1 MAVLAPERTPT
12 APAPAQPPAPRATV
26 PAARR
31 RRRLSDVSLRKRIV
45 GSSVGAALLVLAMA
59 GVAVWGTTSS
69 ANFAAEPLEDDV
81 RATQVVGDMRYAFS
95 QAQFYATASA
105 VAPTPEITSAALEK
119 RDVHLAELDAL
130 AADYRAELAPN
141 DEAASLVADV
151 QTAAEAYLDVATRA
165 DELLTAGRGAEVPPL
180 VEQMDEEATVI
191 SDSLARV
198 AEIHETESSAGL
210 EEMRSTATAAVITAV
225 LWSVVGTVVMVIGG
239 AVIGRGIARTAAR
252 VVATSRAMAAGD
264 LTTRSDNTD
273 GDELGQ
279 IAPAL
284 DEA

>member
-1 MAVLAPERTPT
+1 
-12 APAPAQPPAPRATV
+12 
-26 PAARR
+26 
-31 RRRLSDVSLRKRIV
+31 
-45 GSSVGAALLVLAMA
+45 
-59 GVAVWGTTSS
+59 
-69 ANFAAEPLEDDV
+69 
-81 RATQVVGDMRYAFS
+81 
-95 QAQFYATASA
+95 
-105 VAPTPEITSAALEK
+105 
-119 RDVHLAELDAL
+119 
-130 AADYRAELAPN
+130 
-141 DEAASLVADV
+141 
-151 QTAAEAYLDVATRA
+151 
-165 DELLTAGRGAEVPPL
+165 ELLTAGRGAEVPPL

-279 IAPAL
+279 IARAL
-284 DEA
+284 DEAQDHLRELVAEASGTAHAVAASAEELSSTGGSLRTSTEGASSQAGVVAAAAEQVSGNIQMVAAAAEEMGSSISEIAHNASAAAKVAAQATDVVVTTNETVSKLGASSQEIGEVVKVITTTAEQTNLLALNATIEAARAGEAGKCFPARAGAREQ